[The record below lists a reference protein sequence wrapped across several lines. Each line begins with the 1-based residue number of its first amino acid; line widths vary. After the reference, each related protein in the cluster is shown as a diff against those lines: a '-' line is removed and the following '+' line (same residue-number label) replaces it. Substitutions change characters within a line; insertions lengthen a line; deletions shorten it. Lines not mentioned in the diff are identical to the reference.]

1 MADVMVGD
9 ERLHICPEHGCKV
22 AVDSGTS
29 LVAGPSEH
37 VSQLLRKLDISHNC
51 ANWDKIQS
59 LSLLL
64 EATHKDGSK
73 YLKKYPLH
81 KNEFVFEMK
90 NKHGQRKACTPGV
103 MALDVPKPRGPL
115 WILGDLFMMK
125 YFTQYNRETNQVKI
139 GLANH
144 ETKMQEEEESMLSRT
159 MNLEQL
165 DETPISQP
173 EVMTLEA

>member
-9 ERLHICPEHGCKV
+9 QRMHICPEHGCKV

-29 LVAGPSEH
+29 LVTGPSQH
-37 VSQLLRKLDISHNC
+37 VSQLLRKLNIEHNC
-51 ANWDKIQS
+51 ANWDKIES

-64 EATHKDGSK
+64 EATHEDGSK

-103 MALDVPKPRGPL
+103 MALGVPKPRGPL

-125 YFTQYNRETNQVKI
+125 YFTQYNREKNQVKI

-144 ETKMQEEEESMLSRT
+144 KQGMQEESQEASMLSRE
-159 MNLEQL
+159 MEL
-165 DETPISQP
+165 
-173 EVMTLEA
+173 